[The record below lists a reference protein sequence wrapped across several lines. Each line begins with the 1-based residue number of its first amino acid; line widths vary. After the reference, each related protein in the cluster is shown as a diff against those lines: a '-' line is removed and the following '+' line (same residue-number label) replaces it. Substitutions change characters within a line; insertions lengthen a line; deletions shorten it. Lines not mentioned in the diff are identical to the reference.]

1 MAYVYAVTQII
12 FVSWTYIWANN
23 KKSNKWFGIDLYP
36 ALTLSHVVQNVNNT
50 PRARRWLY
58 INVNY

>member
-12 FVSWTYIWANN
+12 FVPWTYIWTNK
-23 KKSNKWFGIDLYP
+23 KKSNEWFRIDLYP
-36 ALTLSHVVQNVNNT
+36 ALILSHVVQNVNNT

-58 INVNY
+58 ITVNC